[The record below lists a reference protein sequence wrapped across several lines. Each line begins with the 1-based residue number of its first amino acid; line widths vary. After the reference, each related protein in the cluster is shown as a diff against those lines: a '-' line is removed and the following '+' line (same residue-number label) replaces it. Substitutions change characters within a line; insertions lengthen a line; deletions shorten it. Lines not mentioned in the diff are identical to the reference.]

1 MSSLS
6 FDINVENEQ
15 VIVRTLMEDVSLS
28 KDLSPDWFATESHAQ
43 IVTAAFQIHKRG
55 GSYADDSIVEIS
67 PGGVSIEYLIDIRK
81 AFDPLPRE
89 NFELHVD
96 RLRDSAAKRSAHESF
111 QRLYDA
117 LDDDKAPLVDAEIA
131 SLEVLS
137 HLRDRGGSMSPV
149 SGSEVAEGW
158 IEKFNRRGPETFK
171 PTYLAEV
178 DIHLLDGFKAGE
190 LSVIAARP
198 GMGKSSTLSN
208 VISRQI
214 SNGKKW
220 LLLPIEPGKDAVIE
234 QIVCLRTGIP
244 FDRMKKEPHKLA
256 PDERELIVKTTRDL
270 MSDGNLS
277 LYDRYGTKLDH
288 VEVLLRSEK
297 YDGIAV
303 DLFEYLLKPGFEVN
317 DVTEALRRLRGICQ
331 DVGTHAL
338 VLHQIRRRS
347 QQTKKQ
353 QNNPGCLRPGLT
365 ELKGSGGWEEVA
377 DLIMFLHRNSYYDP
391 SSEEKEI
398 DIHIAKQRHGESGE
412 VVTFE
417 FHPEICKIGRY
428 VRTFK
433 KGFQHV

>member
-6 FDINVENEQ
+6 FDVGVENEQ
-15 VIVRTLMEDVSLS
+15 VVIRTLMEDITLV
-28 KDLSPDWFATESHAQ
+28 KDMLPEWFAAEVHAN
-43 IVTAAFQIHKRG
+43 IVSAAVAIFKRG
-55 GSYADDSIVEIS
+55 GKYSDDTVVELS
-67 PGGVSIEYLIDIRK
+67 PGEVTIEYLVDLRK
-81 AFDPLPRE
+81 AFDPLPKE
-89 NFELHVD
+89 NFILHLD
-96 RLRDSAAKRSAHESF
+96 RLRDSVAKRSAHEAF

-117 LDDDKAPLVDAEIA
+117 LDDDRAPLVDAEVA

-137 HLRDRGGSMSPV
+137 QLRSRGGSLSPDV
-149 SGSEVAEGW
+149 GVGVADEW

-244 FDRMKKEPHKLA
+244 FERMKKEPHKLA
-256 PDERELIVKTTRDL
+256 PDERETIVKTIRDL

-277 LYDRYGTKLDH
+277 LYDRYGMKLDH
-288 VEVLLRSEK
+288 LEVMLRSEK
-297 YDGIAV
+297 YDGVAI
-303 DLFEYLLKPGFEVN
+303 DLFEYLLKPGWEVN

-353 QNNPGCLRPGLT
+353 QDNPGCLRPGLT

-433 KGFQHV
+433 KGFQG

>member
-6 FDINVENEQ
+6 FDVGVENEQ
-15 VIVRTLMEDVSLS
+15 VVIRTLMEDITLV
-28 KDLSPDWFATESHAQ
+28 KDLLPEWFAAEVHAN
-43 IVTAAFQIHKRG
+43 IVSAAVAIFKRG
-55 GSYADDSIVEIS
+55 GKYSDDTVVELS
-67 PGGVSIEYLIDIRK
+67 PGEVTIEYLVDLRK
-81 AFDPLPRE
+81 AFDPLPKE
-89 NFELHVD
+89 NFILHLD
-96 RLRDSAAKRSAHESF
+96 RLRDSVAKRSAHEAF

-117 LDDDKAPLVDAEIA
+117 LDDDRAPLVDAEVA

-137 HLRDRGGSMSPV
+137 QLRSRGGSLSPDV
-149 SGSEVAEGW
+149 GVGVADEW
-158 IEKFNRRGPETFK
+158 IKKFDSRGPETFK

-244 FDRMKKEPHKLA
+244 FERMKKEPHKLA
-256 PDERELIVKTTRDL
+256 PDERETIVKTIRDL

-277 LYDRYGTKLDH
+277 LYDRYGMKLDH
-288 VEVLLRSEK
+288 LEVMLRSEK
-297 YDGIAV
+297 YDGVAI
-303 DLFEYLLKPGFEVN
+303 DLFEYLLKPGWEVN

-353 QNNPGCLRPGLT
+353 QDNPGCLRPGLT

-433 KGFQHV
+433 KGFQG

>member
-6 FDINVENEQ
+6 FDVGVENEQ
-15 VIVRTLMEDVSLS
+15 VVIRTLMEDITLV
-28 KDLSPDWFATESHAQ
+28 KDLLPEWFAAEVHAN
-43 IVTAAFQIHKRG
+43 IVSAAVAIFKRG
-55 GSYADDSIVEIS
+55 GKYSDDTVVELS
-67 PGGVSIEYLIDIRK
+67 PGEVTIEYLVDLRK
-81 AFDPLPRE
+81 AFDPLPKE
-89 NFELHVD
+89 NFILHLD
-96 RLRDSAAKRSAHESF
+96 RLRDSVAKRSAHEAF

-117 LDDDKAPLVDAEIA
+117 LDDDRAPLVDAEVA

-137 HLRDRGGSMSPV
+137 QLRSRGGSLSPDV
-149 SGSEVAEGW
+149 GVGVADEW

-244 FDRMKKEPHKLA
+244 FERMKKEPHKLA
-256 PDERELIVKTTRDL
+256 PDERETIVKTIRDL

-277 LYDRYGTKLDH
+277 LYDRYGMKLDH
-288 VEVLLRSEK
+288 LEVMLRSEK
-297 YDGIAV
+297 YDGVAI
-303 DLFEYLLKPGFEVN
+303 DLFEYLLKPGWEVN

-353 QNNPGCLRPGLT
+353 QDNPGCLRPGLT

-433 KGFQHV
+433 KGFQG

>member
-6 FDINVENEQ
+6 FDVGVENEQ
-15 VIVRTLMEDVSLS
+15 VVIRTLMEDITLV
-28 KDLSPDWFATESHAQ
+28 KDLLPEWFAAEVHVN
-43 IVTAAFQIHKRG
+43 IVSAAVAIFKRG
-55 GSYADDSIVEIS
+55 GKYSDDTVVELS
-67 PGGVSIEYLIDIRK
+67 PGEVTIEYLVDLRK
-81 AFDPLPRE
+81 AFDPLPKE
-89 NFELHVD
+89 NFILHLD
-96 RLRDSAAKRSAHESF
+96 RLRDSVAKRSAHEAF

-117 LDDDKAPLVDAEIA
+117 LDDDRAPLVDAEVA

-137 HLRDRGGSMSPV
+137 QLRSRGGSLSPDV
-149 SGSEVAEGW
+149 GVGVADEW

-244 FDRMKKEPHKLA
+244 FERMKKEPHKLA
-256 PDERELIVKTTRDL
+256 PDERETIVKTIRDL

-277 LYDRYGTKLDH
+277 LYDRYGMKLDH
-288 VEVLLRSEK
+288 LEVMLRSEK
-297 YDGIAV
+297 YDGVAI
-303 DLFEYLLKPGFEVN
+303 DLFEYLLKPGWEVN

-353 QNNPGCLRPGLT
+353 QDNPGCLRPGLT

-433 KGFQHV
+433 KGFQG